1 MKTQSCLLLL
11 PFTVDFYLKVSLLR
25 LLPLLGCLHPLP
37 LCVRAKLLQLC
48 PTLQDPVDSS
58 PPGYSVHGILQAIIL
73 EWVAIL
79 FSMGSSLPR
88 DQTPVSLHCR
98 QILHHLSHQILLSLV
113 KQMHR

>member
-1 MKTQSCLLLL
+1 M
-11 PFTVDFYLKVSLLR
+11 
-25 LLPLLGCLHPLP
+25 
-37 LCVRAKLLQLC
+37 CVCVLVAQLC
-48 PTLQDPVDSS
+48 LTLCDTKNCSLPGSS
-58 PPGYSVHGILQAIIL
+58 AHGILQARIL